1 MKYAYL
7 LIHLF
12 TIAYP
17 LAQSFEKRIH
27 FVDKWKYIFQSLIP
41 TSFVFIIWDC
51 WFTSLNVWKFN
62 PEYLIGFYIANL
74 PIEEC
79 MFFFVAPFSSIFI
92 YEVLNYFVK
101 KDILGKYATSIA
113 LLLAALSALVS
124 VLNYAKIYP
133 LILFGLLSLVLLIHA
148 LIIKADYLGRF
159 FLSFM
164 VVIIPFL
171 IVNGL
176 LTSLPIVIYNDEK
189 TLGIKIINTIP
200 LEDLFYGLLL
210 LLINI
215 TIYEWLKRK
224 DMAKAS
230 E

>member
-27 FVDKWKYIFQSLIP
+27 FVDNWKYIFQALIP
-41 TSFVFIIWDC
+41 TSITFILWDC

-101 KDILGKYATSIA
+101 KDILGRYAVKIA
-113 LLLAALSALVS
+113 LALAALSAS
-124 VLNYAKIYP
+124 IAVLNYSKIYP
-133 LILFGLLSLVLLIHA
+133 LILFSLLCVCLLIHA
-148 LIIKADYLGRF
+148 LILKADYLGRF
-159 FLSFM
+159 FLSFV

-176 LTSLPIVIYNDEK
+176 LTSLPVVIYNDEK
-189 TLGIKIINTIP
+189 TLGIKILSTIP

-215 TIYEWLKRK
+215 TLYEWFKRK
-224 DMAKAS
+224 DFAKAK
-230 E
+230 